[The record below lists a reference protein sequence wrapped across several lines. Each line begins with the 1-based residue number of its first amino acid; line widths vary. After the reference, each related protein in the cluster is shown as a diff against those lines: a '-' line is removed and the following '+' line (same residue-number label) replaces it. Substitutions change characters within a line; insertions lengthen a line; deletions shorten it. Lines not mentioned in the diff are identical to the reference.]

1 MLRHL
6 KWTFLFLLSLVLMLN
21 GCGGGAPGDT
31 QANGS
36 GVGTGGTGSYT
47 NGPVSGLGSII
58 VNNVRY
64 GVDSARI
71 RRDDDREGSAGRD
84 PDELKLGMMVE
95 VQGSG
100 VTPAATPGA
109 TPVATAS
116 TVRYGSVLVGPSANV
131 AINLDGSL
139 ASLTVHQQRVNANA
153 RTVVARMPTS
163 GDMVEIYGLLDA
175 SGVYTA
181 TRVDVLSSPPA
192 TYKMV
197 ADVASVS
204 SQYVYVGQ
212 ASATQP
218 IAYSAVSGGLPAGV
232 GPTAR
237 IRVWFN
243 PTLSAGAWVA
253 TRIVVDQPLVE
264 DVDDASVEGLVT
276 QLPDASGLM
285 KVDGQLVN
293 VRGITSA
300 MALTLGERVRVE
312 GRLQAGVLIAS
323 ELAAGSTLEQEE
335 SGTELH
341 GQISQVTAQTF
352 VVRGVTVAYT
362 SGVVNN
368 NRTLHDGDC
377 VEVHGQGYNNAGQ
390 LIAAEIEVGDS
401 CN

>member
-6 KWTFLFLLSLVLMLN
+6 KWTFLLSLVLVLN
-21 GCGGGAPGDT
+21 GCGGGGPGDT

-71 RRDDDREGSAGRD
+71 RRDDDVDGSASHASS
-84 PDELKLGMMVE
+84 ELKLGMMVE

-109 TPVATAS
+109 TPVAMAS

-153 RTVVARMPTS
+153 RTVVARMPSS
-163 GDMVEIYGLLDA
+163 GDFVEVHGLLDA

-181 TRVDVLSSPPA
+181 TRIDVLSSPPA

-197 ADVASVS
+197 GYVSAASDR
-204 SQYVYVGQ
+204 YVYVGQ
-212 ASATQP
+212 STVVQAIDYRTMLGS
-218 IAYSAVSGGLPAGV
+218 LPAGA
-232 GPTAR
+232 GATAR
-237 IRVWFN
+237 IRVWFS
-243 PTLSAGAWVA
+243 PTLTAGAWVA
-253 TRIVVDQPLVE
+253 SRIVVDQPLVD
-264 DVDDASVEGLVT
+264 DVDEASVEGLVT

-323 ELAAGSTLEQEE
+323 ELESDSELEQEA

-341 GQISQVTAQTF
+341 GQISQVTAQTL

-362 SGVVNN
+362 SGVVQN

-377 VEVHGQGYNNAGQ
+377 VEVHGQGYNSAAQ
-390 LIAAEIEVGDS
+390 LIAIEIEVGDS